1 MALQKHHKQM
11 AIFLFWVAIILYFLG
26 LIALFYN
33 LGRGTQGVTTE
44 RILIYFLTFGLG
56 TASLLI
62 AYWRMKQIKE
72 VQSNQPKTNE
82 IELTDDLFTA
92 RRLMFVSSVSL
103 REPYTYY
110 SLEGQVVGKFKEEI
124 TSAQQILRIITR
136 MILPFELFP
145 RVLHLKTAKQTLTIE
160 KRGGFFRPYK
170 VYDQNQQLL
179 SQIELGKKIIARYT
193 LNIFDAAG
201 EYIGNV
207 TNVGSQSAYTVMMKD
222 GKEVMFI
229 RMGGIPKE
237 AMQLFGT
244 VEGDIV
250 DIKREHVS
258 DDEFLQ
264 IVSIPLLIKYTTA
277 R

>member
-11 AIFLFWVAIILYFLG
+11 AIFLFWSAIILYFFG

-44 RILIYFLTFGLG
+44 RILIYFITFGLG
-56 TASLLI
+56 TASLLF

-72 VQSNQPKTNE
+72 VQSKQPQANE
-82 IELTDDLFTA
+82 TKLTEDLFTA

-110 SLEGQVVGKFKEEI
+110 SLDGQVVGKFNEEI
-124 TSAQQILRIITR
+124 TSAQQVLRFIIR
-136 MILPFELFP
+136 IILPFDVFP
-145 RVLHLKTAKQTLTIE
+145 LVLHLKTTKQTLLIE
-160 KRGGFFRPYK
+160 KQGGFFRPYK
-170 VYDQNQQLL
+170 VYDENQQLL
-179 SQIELGKKIIARYT
+179 SQIELGKKIMARYT

-207 TNVGSQSAYTVMMKD
+207 TNVGSQSAYTVKLED
-222 GKEVMFI
+222 EKEVMFI
-229 RMGGIPKE
+229 RMGGIPTE
-237 AMQLFGT
+237 AMELFGT

-250 DIKREHVS
+250 DIKREHMS

-264 IVSIPLLIKYTTA
+264 IISIPLLIKYTTA